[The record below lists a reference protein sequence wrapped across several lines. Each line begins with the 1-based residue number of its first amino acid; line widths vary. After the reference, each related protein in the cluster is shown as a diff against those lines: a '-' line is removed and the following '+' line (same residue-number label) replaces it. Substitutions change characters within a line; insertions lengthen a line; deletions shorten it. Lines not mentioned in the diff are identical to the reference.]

1 MNTDEPHIDFSSS
14 IMSFRVPRP
23 NARQG
28 TPRPLPRFS
37 AGGEILNFLSNIS
50 TATEGASIEELLD
63 MSENVMWSAASDGG
77 EYVATSDAS
86 ANISA
91 FSPGSQGFASVMG
104 DAQRSVA
111 AMRGLSH
118 TDSSSGMLPFPSAL
132 RSLMEAF
139 GEGPHV
145 NSILNR
151 SLHDA
156 AGYKFVLSDE
166 GFASLEDKK
175 YSTEECSNDSCPITR
190 VAFQEGDEITELPC
204 GHCFDPEAI
213 TRWLKDEK
221 AECPVCRYALKS
233 KEVKNEYAQSANSE
247 EAEIRN
253 ARIALLNSLART
265 RNAVH
270 PFGPRLPP
278 IVHRHASIMVNN
290 EDNAELQEAILRS
303 LITR

>member
-1 MNTDEPHIDFSSS
+1 MAIEDTAFINMTELTKMDIKNNVVNITTMNTDEPHIDFSSS

-156 AGYKFVLSDE
+156 AGYKFVSR
-166 GFASLEDKK
+166 
-175 YSTEECSNDSCPITR
+175 TR
-190 VAFQEGDEITELPC
+190 DLPVWKTKN
-204 GHCFDPEAI
+204 
-213 TRWLKDEK
+213 TR
-221 AECPVCRYALKS
+221 
-233 KEVKNEYAQSANSE
+233 Q
-247 EAEIRN
+247 RN
-253 ARIALLNSLART
+253 AATIHVRSR
-265 RNAVH
+265 
-270 PFGPRLPP
+270 
-278 IVHRHASIMVNN
+278 
-290 EDNAELQEAILRS
+290 ELHSRKAMRS
-303 LITR
+303 LSFLVDIVLIPKPSPGG